1 MRYDLAPLE
10 GITGPLYRRTHHQ
23 IFGGAD
29 RYYTPFLSPG
39 EGGTL
44 NKRELRDIA
53 PEENQG
59 LPLVPQLLTRRSGDF
74 IGAARR
80 LGELGYQHIN
90 LNLGCPSGT
99 VTAKGK
105 GSGFLAHPQELDHFL
120 EEIFSAALPVKIS
133 VKSRLGMTSE
143 EEFPP
148 ILAIFEKYPLEEL
161 ILHPRVR
168 QDLYR
173 KPVRPQAFR
182 WAAEHTSLP
191 LCYNGDLVTAA
202 DCARMEQ
209 EYPMLRGLMLGRG
222 AIADPAVFRK
232 AKGGKAARREELRL
246 FHDTLHQG
254 YCQAFQSPKNAICRM
269 KDVWRCMIFLFE
281 DEQGLGKALRKA
293 TEPADYQWAVEGI
306 FRLPLRE
313 DAKEPW

>member
-10 GITGPLYRRTHHQ
+10 GITGPLYRRMHHQ
-23 IFGGAD
+23 IFGGVD

-53 PEENQG
+53 PEENQD

-80 LGELGYQHIN
+80 LWELGYQHIN

-173 KPVRPQAFR
+173 KPVRPQAFW

-232 AKGGKAARREELRL
+232 AKGGKAAQREELRL
-246 FHDTLHQG
+246 FHDT
-254 YCQAFQSPKNAICRM
+254 
-269 KDVWRCMIFLFE
+269 
-281 DEQGLGKALRKA
+281 
-293 TEPADYQWAVEGI
+293 
-306 FRLPLRE
+306 
-313 DAKEPW
+313 

>member
-10 GITGPLYRRTHHQ
+10 GITGSLYRRAHKE
-23 IFGGAD
+23 IFGGVE

-44 NKRELRDIA
+44 NKREWRDID

-59 LPLVPQLLTRRSGDF
+59 VPLVPQLLTRRSGDF

-80 LGELGYQHIN
+80 LWDMGYDHVN

-105 GSGFLAHPQELDHFL
+105 GAGFLAHPQELDAFL

-133 VKSRLGMTSE
+133 VKSRLGMEKE

-148 ILAIFEKYPLEEL
+148 LLAIFEKYPLEEL

-173 KPVRPQAFR
+173 HPVRPEAFR
-182 WAAEHTSLP
+182 WAAEHTHLP

-202 DCARMEQ
+202 DCARMEKN
-209 EYPMLRGLMLGRG
+209 YPLLRGLMLGRG

-232 AKGGKAARREELRL
+232 AKGGKGAQRQELRL
-246 FHDTLHQG
+246 FHDMLYQG
-254 YCQAFQSPKNAICRM
+254 YCQAFQSRRNAICRM
-269 KDVWRCMIFLFE
+269 KDVWRCLICLFE

-306 FRLPLRE
+306 FRLPIRE
-313 DAKEPW
+313 EARVSW